1 LLSCLLVAGIILIF
15 LYEWRTAIVC
25 IIAIPLSL
33 LAAGL
38 VLFKSGAS
46 VNTMTLAGFVIA
58 LGIVVDDAILDVE
71 NIMRRLRLARRAGD
85 TRSTARIILD
95 ASLEVRAPIVY
106 ATLIVVTAVVPVL
119 FMQGLTGSFFKPLI
133 TAYMLAIAASLAAAM
148 TVTPRSV

>member
-1 LLSCLLVAGIILIF
+1 MDNTVVRGGPLVVNKINNLSWALLLSCLLVAGIILIF

-25 IIAIPLSL
+25 IVAIPLSL

-38 VLFKSGAS
+38 VLFMSGAT

-85 TRSTARIILD
+85 TRSTARIVLD
-95 ASLEVRAPIVY
+95 ASLEVP
-106 ATLIVVTAVVPVL
+106 ATLVSATLLVVTAVVPVL
-119 FMQGLTGSFFKPLI
+119 FMQGL
-133 TAYMLAIAASLAAAM
+133 
-148 TVTPRSV
+148 